1 MSINSSQAIQRLKE
15 HGAVYERL
23 GIHPI
28 INGNGTQTTLGGSIM
43 DPETAQAMHDASRT
57 MVVIEELNQKAGE
70 IIAEYTGAEAGIVTA
85 GAAAALLVQAAAVIA
100 GLDPARIFR
109 LPDTT
114 GIPNEI
120 VIKRSHHSEFTQSW
134 REAGAKLV
142 WVGGDDDAEDGEI
155 EVGISEQTVALGFI
169 ASRSHPDSF
178 DGLDSIIRIA
188 HRYSLPVLVDAAAM
202 LPPAENLRRFIDHG
216 ADLVVYSGG
225 KAIRGPQSTGILCG
239 RQELVVA
246 AAANN
251 SPNHAIGRPAKV
263 AREEIVGLV
272 VALERYVQRD
282 HEAEMQTWHAQ
293 AQIIVD
299 IVSTASGVK
308 ALIVQD
314 DWVRPVPE
322 VSISFTRRWS
332 GRTAHQIVE
341 DLAKGD
347 PAIVIEASR
356 RADED
361 IFVNPIN
368 LMPGEEELL
377 AQRLLAAME
386 R

>member
-1 MSINSSQAIQRLKE
+1 MSITTSQTIQRLKE
-15 HGAVYERL
+15 QGAVYERL
-23 GIHPI
+23 GIRPI

-70 IIAEYTGAEAGIVTA
+70 IIAEHTGAESGIVTA

-100 GLDPARIFR
+100 GLDPERIFR

-114 GIPNEI
+114 EIPNKI

-134 REAGAKLV
+134 REAGAELV
-142 WVGGDDDAEDGEI
+142 WVGGDDDEI
-155 EVGISEQTVALGFI
+155 EAGISEQTVALGFI
-169 ASRSHPDSF
+169 ASRWNPDSF
-178 DGLDSIIRIA
+178 EGLDSMIRIA

-282 HEAEMQTWHAQ
+282 HEAEMQTWHDQ
-293 AQIIVD
+293 AQIIAD
-299 IVSTASGVK
+299 TVSTASGVK
-308 ALIVQD
+308 AMIVQD

-322 VSISFTRRWS
+322 VSISFTSQFS

-347 PAIVIEASR
+347 PAIIIEASR

-377 AQRLLAAME
+377 AQRLLAAMV

>member
-1 MSINSSQAIQRLKE
+1 M
-15 HGAVYERL
+15 YERL
-23 GIHPI
+23 GIRPI
-28 INGNGTQTTLGGSIM
+28 INGNGTQTILGGSIM

-57 MVVIEELNQKAGE
+57 MVVIEELNGRAGE
-70 IIAEYTGAEAGIVTA
+70 VIAEHTGAEAGIVTA
-85 GAAAALLVQAAAVIA
+85 GAAAALLVQAAAVMA
-100 GLDPARIFR
+100 GLDPERIYR

-114 GIPNEI
+114 GIHNQI

-134 REAGAKLV
+134 REAGAELV
-142 WVGGDDDAEDGEI
+142 WVGGNDAAEDGEI
-155 EVGISEQTVALGFI
+155 EAGISEQTVALGFI

-178 DGLDSIIRIA
+178 DGLDSMIRIA
-188 HRYSLPVLVDAAAM
+188 HRYSLPILVDAAAM

-263 AREEIVGLV
+263 AREEIVGLI

-282 HEAEMQTWHAQ
+282 HEAEMQTWHDQ

-299 IVSTASGVK
+299 TVSTVSGVK

-322 VSISFTRRWS
+322 VSISFTSRWS
-332 GRTAHQIVE
+332 GRTAQQIVE
-341 DLAKGD
+341 DLANGD
-347 PAIVIEASR
+347 PAIIIEASR
-356 RADED
+356 RVDED

-368 LMPGEEELL
+368 LMPGEAEVLV
-377 AQRLLAAME
+377 QRLLVAME
-386 R
+386 L

>member
-1 MSINSSQAIQRLKE
+1 MSITTSQTIQRLKE
-15 HGAVYERL
+15 QGAVYERL
-23 GIHPI
+23 GIRPI

-70 IIAEYTGAEAGIVTA
+70 IIAEHTGAESGIVTA

-100 GLDPARIFR
+100 GLDPERIFR

-114 GIPNEI
+114 ELPNEI

-134 REAGAKLV
+134 REAGAELV
-142 WVGGDDDAEDGEI
+142 WVGGDDDEI
-155 EVGISEQTVALGFI
+155 EAGISEQTVALGFI
-169 ASRSHPDSF
+169 ASRWHPDSF
-178 DGLDSIIRIA
+178 EGLDSMISIA

-282 HEAEMQTWHAQ
+282 HEAEMQTWHDQ
-293 AQIIVD
+293 AQIIAD
-299 IVSTASGVK
+299 TVSIASGVK
-308 ALIVQD
+308 AMIVQD

-322 VSISFTRRWS
+322 VSISFTSQFS

-347 PAIVIEASR
+347 PAIIIEASR

-377 AQRLLAAME
+377 AQRLLAAMV

>member
-1 MSINSSQAIQRLKE
+1 MSITTSQTIQRLKE
-15 HGAVYERL
+15 QGAVYEHL
-23 GIHPI
+23 GIRPI

-70 IIAEYTGAEAGIVTA
+70 IIAEHTGAESGIVTA

-100 GLDPARIFR
+100 GLDPERIFR

-114 GIPNEI
+114 EMPNEI

-134 REAGAKLV
+134 REAGAELV
-142 WVGGDDDAEDGEI
+142 WVGGDDDEI
-155 EVGISEQTVALGFI
+155 EAGISEQTVALGFI
-169 ASRSHPDSF
+169 ASRWNPDSF
-178 DGLDSIIRIA
+178 EGLDSMIRIA

-282 HEAEMQTWHAQ
+282 HEAEMQTWHDQ
-293 AQIIVD
+293 AQIIAD
-299 IVSTASGVK
+299 TVSTASGVK
-308 ALIVQD
+308 AMIVQD

-322 VSISFTRRWS
+322 VSISFTSQFS

-347 PAIVIEASR
+347 PAIIIEASR

-377 AQRLLAAME
+377 AQRLLAAMV

>member
-1 MSINSSQAIQRLKE
+1 MSITTSQTIQRLKE
-15 HGAVYERL
+15 QGAVYERL
-23 GIHPI
+23 GIRPI

-70 IIAEYTGAEAGIVTA
+70 IIAEHTGAESGIVTA

-100 GLDPARIFR
+100 GLDPERIFR

-114 GIPNEI
+114 EMPNEI

-134 REAGAKLV
+134 REAGAELV
-142 WVGGDDDAEDGEI
+142 WVGGDDDEI
-155 EVGISEQTVALGFI
+155 EAGISEQTVALGFI
-169 ASRSHPDSF
+169 ASRWHPDSF
-178 DGLDSIIRIA
+178 EGLDSMISIA

-282 HEAEMQTWHAQ
+282 HEAEMQTWHDQ
-293 AQIIVD
+293 AQIIAD
-299 IVSTASGVK
+299 TVSTASGVK
-308 ALIVQD
+308 AMIVQD

-322 VSISFTRRWS
+322 VSISFTSQFS

-347 PAIVIEASR
+347 PAIIIEASR

-377 AQRLLAAME
+377 AQRLLAAMV

>member
-1 MSINSSQAIQRLKE
+1 MSITTSQTIQRLKE
-15 HGAVYERL
+15 QGAVYERL
-23 GIHPI
+23 GIRPI

-70 IIAEYTGAEAGIVTA
+70 IIAEHTGAESGIVTA

-100 GLDPARIFR
+100 GLDPERIFR

-114 GIPNEI
+114 EMPNEI

-134 REAGAKLV
+134 REAGAELV
-142 WVGGDDDAEDGEI
+142 WVGGDDDEI
-155 EVGISEQTVALGFI
+155 EAGISEQTVALGFI
-169 ASRSHPDSF
+169 ASRGNPDSF
-178 DGLDSIIRIA
+178 EGLDSMIRIA

-202 LPPAENLRRFIDHG
+202 LPPAEILRRFIDHG
-216 ADLVVYSGG
+216 AELVVYSGG

-282 HEAEMQTWHAQ
+282 HEAEMQTWHDQ
-293 AQIIVD
+293 AQIIAD
-299 IVSTASGVK
+299 TVSTASGVK
-308 ALIVQD
+308 AMIVQD

-322 VSISFTRRWS
+322 VSISFTSQFS

-347 PAIVIEASR
+347 PAIIIEASR

-377 AQRLLAAME
+377 AQRLLAAMV

>member
-1 MSINSSQAIQRLKE
+1 MSITTSQTIQRLKE
-15 HGAVYERL
+15 QGAVYERL
-23 GIHPI
+23 GIRPI

-70 IIAEYTGAEAGIVTA
+70 IIAEHTGAESGIVTA

-100 GLDPARIFR
+100 GLDPERIFR

-114 GIPNEI
+114 EMPNEI
-120 VIKRSHHSEFTQSW
+120 VIKRSHHSEFTQSL
-134 REAGAKLV
+134 REAGAELV
-142 WVGGDDDAEDGEI
+142 WVGGDDDEI
-155 EVGISEQTVALGFI
+155 EAGISEQTVALGFI
-169 ASRSHPDSF
+169 ASRWNPDSF
-178 DGLDSIIRIA
+178 EGLDSMIRIA

-282 HEAEMQTWHAQ
+282 HEAEMQTWHDH
-293 AQIIVD
+293 AQIIAD
-299 IVSTASGVK
+299 TVSTASGVK
-308 ALIVQD
+308 AMIVQD

-322 VSISFTRRWS
+322 VSISFTSQFS

-347 PAIVIEASR
+347 PAIIIEASR

-377 AQRLLAAME
+377 AQRLLAAVV

>member
-1 MSINSSQAIQRLKE
+1 MFITTSQAIQRLKE
-15 HGAVYERL
+15 QGAVYERL
-23 GIHPI
+23 GIRPI
-28 INGNGTQTTLGGSIM
+28 INGTGTQTTFGGSIM

-70 IIAEYTGAEAGIVTA
+70 IIAEHTGAEAGIVTA

-100 GLDPARIFR
+100 GLDSERIFQ

-120 VIKRSHHSEFTQSW
+120 VIKQSHHSEFTQSW
-134 REAGAKLV
+134 REAGAELV
-142 WVGGDDDAEDGEI
+142 WVGGDDDEI
-155 EVGISEQTVALGFI
+155 EAGISEQTVALGFI

-178 DGLDSIIRIA
+178 DGLDSMIRIA

-202 LPPAENLRRFIDHG
+202 LPPAENLRKFIDHG

-299 IVSTASGVK
+299 IVSPASGVK

-322 VSISFTRRWS
+322 VSISFTTQWS

-347 PAIVIEASR
+347 PAIIIEASR

-368 LMPGEEELL
+368 LMPGEEEVL

>member
-1 MSINSSQAIQRLKE
+1 MSITTSQTIQRLKE
-15 HGAVYERL
+15 QGAVYERL
-23 GIHPI
+23 GIRPI

-70 IIAEYTGAEAGIVTA
+70 IIAEHTGAESGIVTA

-100 GLDPARIFR
+100 GLDPERIFR

-114 GIPNEI
+114 EMPNEI

-134 REAGAKLV
+134 REAGAELV
-142 WVGGDDDAEDGEI
+142 WVGGDDDEI
-155 EVGISEQTVALGFI
+155 EAGISEQTVALGFI
-169 ASRSHPDSF
+169 ASRWNPDSF
-178 DGLDSIIRIA
+178 EGLDSMISIA

-282 HEAEMQTWHAQ
+282 HEAEMQTWHDQ
-293 AQIIVD
+293 AQIIAD
-299 IVSTASGVK
+299 TVSTASGVK
-308 ALIVQD
+308 AMIVQD

-322 VSISFTRRWS
+322 VSISFTSQFS

-347 PAIVIEASR
+347 PAIIIEASR

-377 AQRLLAAME
+377 AQRLLAAMV